1 MLGTAPET
9 SPRFVETR
17 LRDGD
22 DAGRRATVEGVN
34 FDLTDEQRQIR
45 HTVREFARE
54 QIAPRAAAFDESGD
68 FPYELVSGMANLGLF
83 ALPFPESAGGM
94 GGDFLSYCLALEEI
108 ARADAAV
115 AITLEAA
122 VSLGISP
129 IVSFGTTAQKE
140 RWLPE
145 LLAGTKLWAFGLTE
159 PEAGSDAGGT
169 QTRAL
174 RADGE
179 WIINGSK
186 VFITNAGT
194 DISAGV
200 TITAV
205 TGSDGATPQISAIA
219 VERGTAG
226 YTQAPKYRKLGW
238 HASDTRELL
247 FADCHVPQDNLIG
260 TEGGGYRQFLQIL
273 EGGRVAIA
281 ALSVGLAQACLDAS
295 LAHSVNRHQFGQPI
309 ARFQATQFKLA
320 DMATQIELSRLMTW
334 RAACAIDAGTD
345 AAPYASMAKLHAS
358 EVATACANQ
367 AVQIHGGYGFMEESP
382 VARYYRDV
390 KVNEIGEGTSE
401 VQRILIARHLL
412 EDLLPR

>member
-1 MLGTAPET
+1 
-9 SPRFVETR
+9 
-17 LRDGD
+17 
-22 DAGRRATVEGVN
+22 VN
-34 FDLTDEQRQIR
+34 FDLSDEQRQIR
-45 HTVREFARE
+45 NTVRAFAQDE
-54 QIAPRAAAFDESGD
+54 IVPRAAAYDVSGD
-68 FPYELVSGMANLGLF
+68 FPYDLVAGMARLGLF
-83 ALPFPESAGGM
+83 ALPFAESDGGA

-108 ARADAAV
+108 ARADASV

-129 IVSFGTTAQKE
+129 IVSFGTAEQKQ
-140 RWLPE
+140 RWLPA
-145 LLAGTKLWAFGLTE
+145 LLSGEKLWAFGLTE

-169 QTRAL
+169 QTRAD
-174 RADGE
+174 RSGDE
-179 WIINGSK
+179 WVINGRK

-200 TITAV
+200 TVTAITGQENG
-205 TGSDGATPQISAIA
+205 TRQISAIA
-219 VERGTAG
+219 VERGAPG
-226 YTQAPKYRKLGW
+226 YEQAPKYRKLGW

-247 FADCHVPQDNLIG
+247 FDDCHVPVANLIG
-260 TEGGGYRQFLQIL
+260 AEGGGYRQFLQIL

-281 ALSVGLAQACLDAS
+281 ALSVGVAQACLDACLS
-295 LAHSVNRHQFGQPI
+295 YSAQRHQFGQPI

-334 RAACAIDAGTD
+334 RAATAIDAGGS

-412 EDLLPR
+412 EDLLPVRD

>member
-1 MLGTAPET
+1 
-9 SPRFVETR
+9 
-17 LRDGD
+17 
-22 DAGRRATVEGVN
+22 VN
-34 FDLTDEQRQIR
+34 FDLSDEQREIR
-45 HTVREFARE
+45 NTVRAFAQDE
-54 QIAPRAAAFDESGD
+54 IAPRAAAYDQSGD
-68 FPYELVSGMANLGLF
+68 FPYDLVAGMARLGLF
-83 ALPFPESAGGM
+83 ALPFAESEGGA
-94 GGDFLSYCLALEEI
+94 GGDFLSYCLALEEL
-108 ARADAAV
+108 ARADASV

-122 VSLGISP
+122 VSLGITP
-129 IVSFGTTAQKE
+129 LVSFGTTEQKQ
-140 RWLPE
+140 RWLPA
-145 LLAGTKLWAFGLTE
+145 LLAGEKLWAFGLTE

-169 QTRAL
+169 QTRAD
-174 RADGE
+174 RSGDD
-179 WIINGSK
+179 WVINGRK

-200 TITAV
+200 TVTAV
-205 TGSDGATPQISAIA
+205 TGEENGTRQISAIA
-219 VERGTAG
+219 VERGTPG
-226 YTQAPKYRKLGW
+226 YEQAPKYRKLGW

-247 FADCHVPQDNLIG
+247 FDDCHVPVANLIG
-260 TEGGGYRQFLQIL
+260 TEGVGYRQFLQIL

-281 ALSVGLAQACLDAS
+281 ALSVGVAQACLDAS
-295 LAHSVNRHQFGQPI
+295 LSYSAQRHQFGQPI

-334 RAACAIDAGTD
+334 RAATAIDAGKSPT
-345 AAPYASMAKLHAS
+345 PYASMAKLHAS

-412 EDLLPR
+412 EDLIPD

>member
-1 MLGTAPET
+1 
-9 SPRFVETR
+9 
-17 LRDGD
+17 
-22 DAGRRATVEGVN
+22 VN
-34 FDLTDEQRQIR
+34 FELSDEQREIR
-45 HTVREFARE
+45 NTVRAFAQDE
-54 QIAPRAAAFDESGD
+54 IAPRAAAYDQSGD
-68 FPYELVSGMANLGLF
+68 FPYDLVAGMARLGLF
-83 ALPFPESAGGM
+83 ALPFPESEGGA

-108 ARADAAV
+108 ARADASV

-122 VSLGISP
+122 VSLGINP
-129 IVSFGTTAQKE
+129 IVSFGTTEQKQ
-140 RWLPE
+140 RWLPG
-145 LLAGTKLWAFGLTE
+145 LLAGEKLWAFGLTE

-169 QTRAL
+169 QTRAD
-174 RADGE
+174 RSGDD
-179 WIINGSK
+179 WVINGRK

-200 TITAV
+200 TVTAV
-205 TGSDGATPQISAIA
+205 TGEENGTRQISAIA
-219 VERGTAG
+219 VERGTPG
-226 YTQAPKYRKLGW
+226 YEQAPKYRKLGW

-247 FADCHVPQDNLIG
+247 FDDCHVPVANLIG
-260 TEGGGYRQFLQIL
+260 TEGVGYRQFLQIL

-281 ALSVGLAQACLDAS
+281 ALSVGVAQACLDAS
-295 LAHSVNRHQFGQPI
+295 LSHSAQRHQFGQPI

-334 RAACAIDAGTD
+334 RAATAIDAGKSPT
-345 AAPYASMAKLHAS
+345 PYASMAKLHAS

-412 EDLLPR
+412 EDLVPV

>member
-1 MLGTAPET
+1 M
-9 SPRFVETR
+9 
-17 LRDGD
+17 
-22 DAGRRATVEGVN
+22 N
-34 FDLTDEQRQIR
+34 FDLSDEQREIR
-45 HTVREFARE
+45 QVVREFARDVV
-54 QIAPRAAAFDESGD
+54 APRAAGYDESGE
-68 FPYELVSGMANLGLF
+68 FPYDLVAGMARLGLF
-83 ALPFPESAGGM
+83 ALPFAERDGGA
-94 GGDFLSYCLALEEI
+94 GGDFVSYCLALEEI
-108 ARADAAV
+108 ARADAAL

-129 IVSFGTTAQKE
+129 IVSFGTAEQKQ
-140 RWLPE
+140 RWLPP
-145 LLAGTKLWAFGLTE
+145 LMAGEKLWAFGLTE

-169 QTRAL
+169 QTRAA
-174 RADGE
+174 RHGDE
-179 WIINGSK
+179 FVINGRK

-194 DISAGV
+194 EISAGV
-200 TITAV
+200 TATAV
-205 TGSDGATPQISAIA
+205 TGEVDGVRQISAIA
-219 VERGTAG
+219 IERGTPG

-247 FADCHVPQDNLIG
+247 FDDCHVPVDNLIG
-260 TEGGGYRQFLQIL
+260 VEGGGYRQFLQIL

-295 LAHSVNRHQFGQPI
+295 LSYSVERRQFGQPI

-320 DMATQIELSRLMTW
+320 DMATQIELARLMTW
-334 RAACAIDAGTD
+334 RAASAIDAGRS

-412 EDLLPR
+412 EDLLPA

>member
-1 MLGTAPET
+1 M
-9 SPRFVETR
+9 
-17 LRDGD
+17 
-22 DAGRRATVEGVN
+22 N

-45 HTVREFARE
+45 NTVRAFARDE
-54 QIAPRAAAFDESGD
+54 IAPRAAAYDESGE
-68 FPYELVSGMANLGLF
+68 FPYDLVAGMAELGLF
-83 ALPFPESAGGM
+83 ALPFPQSVGGA

-129 IVSFGTTAQKE
+129 IVSFGTPEQRE

-145 LLAGTKLWAFGLTE
+145 LLAGTKIWAFGLTE

-169 QTRAL
+169 KTRAE
-174 RADGE
+174 RRDGE
-179 WIINGSK
+179 WVINGGK
-186 VFITNAGT
+186 TFITNAGT

-205 TGSDGATPQISAIA
+205 TGTADGESQISAIA
-219 VERGTAG
+219 VERGTPG

-238 HASDTRELL
+238 HASDTRELI
-247 FADCHVPQDNLIG
+247 FADCHVPQVNMIG

-273 EGGRVAIA
+273 ESGRVAIA

-295 LAHSVNRHQFGQPI
+295 LSYSVQRRQFGQPI

-334 RAACAIDAGTD
+334 RAASAVDAGTS

-412 EDLLPR
+412 EDLLPD

>member
-1 MLGTAPET
+1 M
-9 SPRFVETR
+9 
-17 LRDGD
+17 D
-22 DAGRRATVEGVN
+22 
-34 FDLTDEQRQIR
+34 FDLTDEQRQVR
-45 HTVREFARE
+45 DTVRQFAQGE
-54 QIAPRAAAFDESGD
+54 IVPRAAHYDATGD
-68 FPYELVSGMANLGLF
+68 FPYDLVAGMARLGLF
-83 ALPFPESAGGM
+83 ALPFAESVGGA
-94 GGDFLSYCLALEEI
+94 GGDFVSYCLAMEEI
-108 ARADAAV
+108 ARADASV

-129 IVSFGTTAQKE
+129 LVSFGTPDQQE
-140 RWLPE
+140 RWLPP
-145 LLAGTKLWAFGLTE
+145 LLAGEKLWAFGLTE

-169 QTRAL
+169 QTRA
-174 RADGE
+174 RRDGDE
-179 WIINGSK
+179 WVINGRK

-194 DISAGV
+194 EISAGV
-200 TITAV
+200 TVTAV
-205 TGSDGATPQISAIA
+205 TGESDGSRQISAIA
-219 VERGTAG
+219 VERGTPG

-247 FADCHVPQDNLIG
+247 FDDCRVPAGNLIG
-260 TEGGGYRQFLQIL
+260 SEGGGYRQFLQIL

-281 ALSVGLAQACLDAS
+281 ALSVGVAQACLDAS
-295 LAHSVNRHQFGQPI
+295 LAYSVERHQFGQPI

-320 DMATQIELSRLMTW
+320 DMATQVELSRLMTW
-334 RAACAIDAGTD
+334 RAAAAIDAGRS

-367 AVQIHGGYGFMEESP
+367 AVQIHGGYGFMDESP

-412 EDLLPR
+412 EDLLPS